1 MSGNTIF
8 TAWAQFLVIIPQEIS
23 SDLRE
28 LSNSFVR
35 SKSLPLFAA
44 SISIFSIMSVSLI
57 KKIFG
62 YLRGA
67 LI

>member
-8 TAWAQFLVIIPQEIS
+8 TALAQFLVIIPQEIF

-35 SKSLPLFAA
+35 SKSSPFSAA
-44 SISIFSIMSVSLI
+44 SISIFSIMELASSKNFLDI
-57 KKIFG
+57 CG
-62 YLRGA
+62 ER
-67 LI
+67 